1 MKNKIPLETQFKT
14 ITGQIAA
21 TLEGNYVSFYCD
33 LTYPEY
39 KEQPFYPVEYIMYD
53 EDGDICAH
61 GTVYL
66 QWLNSS
72 PYSINTHNSK
82 PVRVLLRE
90 N

>member
-1 MKNKIPLETQFKT
+1 MKNKIPLETHFKT

-21 TLEGNYVSFYCD
+21 VLKEGSVVFYCD
-33 LTYPEY
+33 LTYPQY
-39 KEQPFYPVEYIMYD
+39 KEHPFYPIEYLMYD

-61 GTVYL
+61 GTTYL

-72 PYSINTHNSK
+72 PYSLSTHDSK
-82 PVRVLLRE
+82 PVLVVLKE